1 MEIQTTRSLR
11 SDTYFLVNFHL
22 SDAVTVYERQVY
34 NLGDFLADVG
44 GMAQIVSA
52 LGSYLVAVLSSR
64 LFYATL
70 VKEVFWIRDG
80 NTKAN
85 QVKPDNSTTM

>member
-1 MEIQTTRSLR
+1 MEIQTTRSFKA
-11 SDTYFLVNFHL
+11 DTYFQVNFHL
-22 SDAVTVYERQVY
+22 SDSVTVYERQVY

-52 LGSYLVAVLSSR
+52 LGSYMVGILSTR

-70 VKEVFWIRDG
+70 VKDVFWISD
-80 NTKAN
+80 A
-85 QVKPDNSTTM
+85 